1 MSNDFATYVHRLF
14 VTLSKNSLQPHG
26 LCSLR
31 NSPDQNAGVGSLS
44 LLQGASQ
51 PRNQTGVACIAGGF
65 FTNRAIRE
73 APESSLNSLL

>member
-51 PRNQTGVACIAGGF
+51 PRDLTEVSHIVGGF
-65 FTNRAIRE
+65 FT
-73 APESSLNSLL
+73 S